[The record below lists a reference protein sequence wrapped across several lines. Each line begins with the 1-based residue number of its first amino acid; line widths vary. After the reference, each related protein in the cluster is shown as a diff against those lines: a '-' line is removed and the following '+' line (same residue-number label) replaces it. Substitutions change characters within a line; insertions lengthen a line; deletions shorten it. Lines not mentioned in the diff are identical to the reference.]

1 MTKKAPRTK
10 KLTAENIG
18 PIREFSCEV
27 SAGINLLTGHNGAGK
42 SEFLKALA
50 RAGGSDIPVEVR
62 DSAARGKFS
71 IDGSVILELTRSKSK
86 VGGMAEINL
95 ASVSP
100 LAAVIDPGIKDPKA
114 AEAARIRALV
124 SILNLKTSEKLISEL
139 VQGDESAVDFLFE
152 DADAEEWIELDP
164 VAASSQVH
172 KALHKKKRELED
184 EAAKAEGRRVQAM
197 PVKPAT
203 LTQTPFLEAQKSYDK
218 AIGDKREAMGSAGQ
232 RKEREEERLIIE
244 ETLGERP
251 DLAQAEAD
259 YEAAKESLR
268 VVSEHRN
275 GLEAQIAKLQGQLDG
290 AIKMQGDRAQQAINA
305 GNRVK
310 VEEKRAADWDRKK
323 SILDSEIT
331 GSTQADVEAADKAVV
346 EARRLLETARE
357 SEEYRKR
364 CEQAEEARTQRD
376 SYTTLAAKYEAL
388 AKEVPR
394 QLGGLLEKAGV
405 ASLTVLEG
413 ELQYIHEGGELE
425 PVKRLSAGQKAR
437 LFVPIWVANNPSRLC
452 ALPEDLW
459 VSLEKE
465 SQDEVAKIFE
475 EYDVI
480 AITEMASF
488 RGDPLKVEKFEVQS

>member
-1 MTKKAPRTK
+1 MSTKRTK

-18 PIREFSCEV
+18 PIRKFSCEV

-86 VGGMAEINL
+86 VGGMAEMNL

-152 DADAEEWIELDP
+152 DAGAEEWIELDP

-203 LTQTPFLEAQKSYDK
+203 LTQTPFLEAQRVYDK

-251 DLAQAEAD
+251 DLEMVKSDIDQSRLDFEAVSSRAD
-259 YEAAKESLR
+259 ALRDQIFELQKQLIAVEIDEKNRQSEIDRGESRLR
-268 VVSEHRN
+268 V
-275 GLEAQIAKLQGQLDG
+275 
-290 AIKMQGDRAQQAINA
+290 AIKLAI
-305 GNRVK
+305 
-310 VEEKRAADWDRKK
+310 DWDRKK
-323 SILDSEIT
+323 ALLDSEIT

-488 RGDPLKVEKFEVQS
+488 RGDPLKVEKFEAQNV